1 MVIRSNVKKKILI
14 LLLGGVAL
22 GLATSPKAQ
31 KRIFRALA
39 WEWRKAN
46 KNKLRRNISE
56 LENHKFIRYRKKG
69 EWWNIELTKKGKT
82 AARKLGLDNLK
93 IKKPGK
99 WDQKWRV
106 VLFDIPEKKRIG
118 RDALRRKIKELG
130 FVELQKSVFVY
141 PYPCRKEI
149 EIVLKF
155 FKIKKFVQQCAI
167 VDLDKSSDKK
177 LRKKF
182 GL

>member
-1 MVIRSNVKKKILI
+1 MRIRSDTKKKILI

-39 WEWRKAN
+39 WQWKKINRDN
-46 KNKLRRNISE
+46 LYRNITN
-56 LENHKFIRYRKKG
+56 LESHKFIRYRKKG
-69 EWWNIELTKKGKT
+69 EWWNIELTEKGKA
-82 AARKLGLDNLK
+82 AARKAGLNNLK
-93 IKKPGK
+93 IKKPKK
-99 WDQKWRV
+99 WDQKWRA
-106 VLFDIPEKKRIG
+106 VLFDIPEVKRIG

-130 FVELQKSVFVY
+130 FTELQKSVFVY

-149 EIVLKF
+149 ETVLKF
-155 FKIKKFVQQCAI
+155 FEIGKFVQQCTI
-167 VDLDKSSDKK
+167 IDLDKSLDKK

-182 GL
+182 NL